1 MCDFKNACDFNSD
14 TGDDGQ
20 KMPRIASVHLDG
32 CPFPHAVARLYFD
45 KGGYLFH
52 QGDAPRGA
60 FHLNTGLVA
69 LERVDE
75 DGRLVVL
82 KVLRPGALFPC
93 ADLFAETPHGTTARA
108 LTDTRA
114 CFIPRERMLSA
125 MADAST
131 RLALLRCC
139 AQEARDSENAIF
151 RLCAGDLGDQI
162 LAALH
167 VVLDQRR
174 EEDGC
179 LHGILP
185 LCWRDLAAMVGTSPE
200 VMSRTIRRQCK
211 SGRLNVKGRAI
222 TLPPLRGEE
231 RRRALAHG

>member
-1 MCDFKNACDFNSD
+1 MCDFKDACDFSPD
-14 TGDDGQ
+14 TAIVGH
-20 KMPRIASVHLDG
+20 KLPHIASLNLDG

-45 KGGYLFH
+45 KGSYLFH
-52 QGDAPRGA
+52 QGDALRGA

-93 ADLFAETPHGTTARA
+93 ADLFAHMPHGTTARA
-108 LTDTRA
+108 LSETSA
-114 CFIPRERMLSA
+114 CFIPRERLLSA
-125 MADAST
+125 MEDAVT
-131 RLALLRCC
+131 RTALLQCC
-139 AQEARDSENAIF
+139 AQEAQDSENAIF
-151 RLCAGDLGDQI
+151 RLCAGDLTDQI
-162 LAALH
+162 LAALRA
-167 VVLDQRR
+167 VLDECR

-200 VMSRTIRRQCK
+200 VMSRTIRRLSK
-211 SGRLNVKGRAI
+211 SGRLKVEGRTI
-222 TLPPLRGEE
+222 TLHPPGGEE
-231 RRRALAHG
+231 RWRALAQG

>member
-1 MCDFKNACDFNSD
+1 MCDFKNACDFNRD
-14 TGDDGQ
+14 IGDDGQ
-20 KMPRIASVHLDG
+20 KMPRIASVHLGG

-52 QGDAPRGA
+52 QGDALRGA
-60 FHLNTGLVA
+60 FHLNSGLVA

-82 KVLRPGALFPC
+82 KVLRSGALFPC
-93 ADLFAETPHGTTARA
+93 ADLFAEIPHGTTARA

-114 CFIPRERMLSA
+114 CFIPRERVLSA
-125 MADAST
+125 MADAAT

-162 LAALH
+162 LAALQA
-167 VVLDQRR
+167 VLDEPH

-200 VMSRTIRRQCK
+200 VMSRTIRRLSK
-211 SGRLNVKGRAI
+211 SGRLNVAGRAI
-222 TLPPLRGEE
+222 TLRPQRGEE
-231 RRRALAHG
+231 RRRALARG

>member
-1 MCDFKNACDFNSD
+1 MCDFKNTCDFTND
-14 TGDDGQ
+14 IGDARQ
-20 KMPRIASVHLDG
+20 KLPHIASLHLDG

-52 QGDAPRGA
+52 QGDALRGA
-60 FHLNTGLVA
+60 FHLNSGLVA

-93 ADLFAETPHGTTARA
+93 ADLFAEIPHATTARA
-108 LTDTRA
+108 LSDSRA

-125 MADAST
+125 MADAAT
-131 RLALLRCC
+131 RPAVLRCC

-151 RLCAGDLGDQI
+151 RLCSGDLSDQI
-162 LAALH
+162 IAALQT
-167 VVLDQRR
+167 VLDERH
-174 EEDGC
+174 EENGC

-200 VMSRTIRRQCK
+200 VMSRTIRRLSK
-211 SGRLNVKGRAI
+211 SGRLKVEGRAI
-222 TLPPLRGEE
+222 SLNPPRGED
-231 RRRALAHG
+231 RRRALARG

>member
-1 MCDFKNACDFNSD
+1 MCDFKNACDFNRD

-20 KMPRIASVHLDG
+20 KMPRIASVHLGG
-32 CPFPHAVARLYFD
+32 CPFPHTVARLYFD

-52 QGDAPRGA
+52 QGDALRGA
-60 FHLNTGLVA
+60 FHLNSGLVA

-82 KVLRPGALFPC
+82 KVLRSGALFPC
-93 ADLFAETPHGTTARA
+93 ADLFAEIPHGTTARA

-114 CFIPRERMLSA
+114 CFIPRERVLAA
-125 MADAST
+125 MTDAAT
-131 RLALLRCC
+131 RHALLRCC
-139 AQEARDSENAIF
+139 AQEARDSENTIF

-167 VVLDQRR
+167 TVLDERR
-174 EEDGC
+174 EENGR

-200 VMSRTIRRQCK
+200 VMSRTIRRLSK
-211 SGRLNVKGRAI
+211 SGRLNVEGRAV
-222 TLPPLRGEE
+222 TLHPLRGEE

>member
-1 MCDFKNACDFNSD
+1 MCDFKNACDFNRD
-14 TGDDGQ
+14 IGDEGQ
-20 KMPRIASVHLDG
+20 KLPHIASVHLDG

-52 QGDAPRGA
+52 QGDALRGA
-60 FHLNTGLVA
+60 FHLNSGLVA

-93 ADLFAETPHGTTARA
+93 ADLFAAIPHGTTARA
-108 LTDTRA
+108 LSDSRA
-114 CFIPRERMLSA
+114 CFIPRDRMLSA
-125 MADAST
+125 MADAAT

-139 AQEARDSENAIF
+139 AQEAHDSENTIF
-151 RLCAGDLGDQI
+151 RLCAGDLSDQI
-162 LAALH
+162 IAALH
-167 VVLDQRR
+167 AVLDERR

-200 VMSRTIRRQCK
+200 VMSRTIRRLSK
-211 SGRLNVKGRAI
+211 SGRLKVEGRAI
-222 TLPPLRGEE
+222 SLNLSRGED